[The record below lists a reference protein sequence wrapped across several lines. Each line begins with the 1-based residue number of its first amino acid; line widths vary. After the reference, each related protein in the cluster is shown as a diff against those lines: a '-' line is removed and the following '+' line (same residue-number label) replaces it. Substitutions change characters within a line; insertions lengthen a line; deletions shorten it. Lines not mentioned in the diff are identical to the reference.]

1 MTLEPIHYFRFRNNV
16 SVWAVSAACLILVSA
31 GCKSGASFSK
41 PSWWAFGGNTDP
53 SQLASAPPY
62 ENEESS
68 GGTGVSKPSAMASP
82 YPTTTTPESYVMA
95 GEAPR
100 SSSSSPSERSAS
112 QLPQYP
118 STDDATPITYGQ
130 SNPSMS
136 YPETGKIANVNEAIQ
151 TPAGVSAQTGPYA
164 TLPVES
170 SANGPSVAFDQAPA
184 ATPSRIAD
192 SRDSSSFGDPVSPG
206 FANPNSPP
214 NVLSQPQSPTNP
226 SESRYS

>member
-100 SSSSSPSERSAS
+100 SSSSSPR
-112 QLPQYP
+112 
-118 STDDATPITYGQ
+118 
-130 SNPSMS
+130 
-136 YPETGKIANVNEAIQ
+136 
-151 TPAGVSAQTGPYA
+151 
-164 TLPVES
+164 
-170 SANGPSVAFDQAPA
+170 
-184 ATPSRIAD
+184 
-192 SRDSSSFGDPVSPG
+192 SSSIAMAILSKP
-206 FANPNSPP
+206 A
-214 NVLSQPQSPTNP
+214 VLIGLATATAGA
-226 SESRYS
+226 YSIGTLEATKFFL